1 MSKSLKKLKKKFDQ
15 MCILPLLGS
24 IGLLDSNNAKNNEGF
39 YPSCVCSD
47 IFWQNTQFFWVTWE

>member
-1 MSKSLKKLKKKFDQ
+1 

-39 YPSCVCSD
+39 YCVCSD